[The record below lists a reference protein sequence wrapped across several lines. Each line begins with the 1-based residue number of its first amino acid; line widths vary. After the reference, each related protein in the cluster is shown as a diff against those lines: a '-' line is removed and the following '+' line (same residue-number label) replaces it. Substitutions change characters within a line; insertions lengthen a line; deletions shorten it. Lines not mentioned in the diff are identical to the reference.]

1 MTPMLV
7 VYLSKNLLGGIMKKK
22 RFYILYLH
30 NGHKVAEVIEDLTL
44 RSVINRLY
52 NELGKIF
59 IVESEVLT

>member
-1 MTPMLV
+1 
-7 VYLSKNLLGGIMKKK
+7 MKKK

-59 IVESEVLT
+59 IVESEGLT

>member
-1 MTPMLV
+1 
-7 VYLSKNLLGGIMKKK
+7 MKKK

-30 NGHKVAEVIEDLTL
+30 NGYKVAEVIEDLTL